1 MDTPVTLAT
10 RPLLRLVFCCAI
22 YVAQG
27 IPFGFVTVALAAW
40 LANHGG
46 GENAVGT
53 IIAMA
58 VLPWS
63 FKWLWGP
70 VVDSGLFGALGRRRP
85 WLILAQTMMIVT
97 ALLLLRAGGDTAL
110 LGWLVLLHNV
120 FVALQDVAIDALAV
134 DMLEGNQR
142 ERASGMMYGSSY
154 VGTMLGGAGLGL
166 VMASYGL
173 PTAVLALAAI
183 QAVTLAAVL
192 AIRERPGDRFFFGWS
207 QASQAAAPAPHGLG
221 PMALLS
227 RLAIAMVRSAA
238 LRTGVGAV
246 LMKIL
251 PALLSVTMTVQ
262 MFKHLGWTE
271 AGFAEV
277 SGGFGNLLGLG
288 AAVAAGFLAA
298 FIGPKTT
305 AVAANSILAASWILL
320 AAKPS
325 LWEYEMTI
333 YVWFGIYEA
342 CLAFMSVSLFALF
355 MRVSTPAVAATQFTA
370 SMALMNLATSY
381 GSWLAGPVSGFLDA
395 PTTFLVAGLLQPLGA
410 LLLPDV
416 RSSGRGPAPLTDDCP
431 LPPRGTAAAT
441 SEAGPPP
448 GAALSIG
455 PIPALIAALLLML
468 TVGFPLRAAAEP
480 ASEWSAAAVRS
491 QATLMER
498 ETFWD
503 RCDQAWFLDNVPL
516 LDCPDADIETT
527 WWYRFELLTK
537 HLTYGSP
544 DTGYVFTEFL
554 DRPFWSGAYGAISCP
569 AGHQLAEAR
578 WLRSPRIA
586 RDYARYWVNTP
597 GAQPRNY
604 STWLA
609 DAVWGIHLVHPA
621 RLHLG
626 AAGHPAATAA
636 TVFPGDILPGLEA
649 NTQAW
654 HDRHFVPA
662 TGLYWQVGHD
672 DGMEFN
678 ISSRQTT
685 DILRGAPSYR
695 PSFIA
700 YQWADLQALARM
712 EDLLGEPARATGHRA
727 AAEALREKME
737 ASLWDE
743 RRGFFLAAFRDAES
757 LDGATVA
764 AGSRIYDSGRFAGS
778 PHGRELIGYV
788 PWQFDMPSRGKG
800 FEEAWKYLGDPEFF
814 QAPFGP
820 STVERHDPLFIL
832 QPHCCWWSGQSW
844 PYATTQT
851 LKALANVLQFR
862 SPGFGNDGPGLQEVV
877 SAKDYVA
884 LLNTYAR
891 THRKAGRPYLAEAC
905 HPDTGSFDG
914 HDAYNHS
921 EHYFHSGYADLVITG
936 LAGLVPRP
944 DDTLEVR
951 PLFPPE
957 WDFFRLD
964 RVIYRGREVAVVWD
978 RDGSRYGLGAGLHLL
993 ADGRVIASSPT
1004 VGRLTATLP
1013 PVSAALVAAGL
1024 VDEGLKPGIVP
1035 TRVNVA
1041 VNNDGTY
1048 FPRIVPDSIRRGT
1061 SPATLAD
1068 GVAWYLVSPPN
1079 RWESATAGV
1088 PETLVLDLG
1097 VPRCVDTLSLV
1108 LLDDEPGILAG
1119 TADAA
1124 VPGRDTLPS
1133 DVRAPQ
1139 TISVETWNGTEW
1151 EPLPIET
1158 PLPEPPEGH
1167 MANHIRFV
1175 PRYLQKLRIEL
1186 VPRPGMRVG
1195 LSEVELWG
1203 EALLPLEPA
1212 PAPAS
1217 PPAAPSR
1224 QRARPS
1230 RYLRMWKRAC
1240 SGHSSARPVS
1250 RPGTGALSTKRTPG
1264 MPSASHTSRYDRVER
1279 AIDGIV
1285 SYQTNP
1291 NNRWTAYESPADTD
1305 WLAVDFGA
1313 PRTFSRLELA
1323 LYDDRGGVQSSEQ
1336 FHVEVLTDGAWK
1348 PVDDEVHTPEQPL
1361 GNTLNEARFKAVT
1374 ARQMRVVFTHRGAAR
1389 SGVSEIFVW
1398 EE

>member
-1 MDTPVTLAT
+1 MDTPVTPVTLAT

-40 LANHGG
+40 LASHGG
-46 GENAVGT
+46 GENAVGS
-53 IIAMA
+53 IIALA

-85 WLILAQTMMIVT
+85 WLILAQSMMIVT
-97 ALLLLRAGGDTAL
+97 ALLLLRAGDDIAL

-134 DMLEGNQR
+134 DMLEGNER

-166 VMASYGL
+166 VMATFGL
-173 PTAVLALAAI
+173 PTAILALAAI
-183 QAVTLAAVL
+183 QALTLGVVL
-192 AIRERPGDRFFFGWS
+192 AIRERPGDRFFFGS
-207 QASQAAAPAPHGLG
+207 SRASQATAPAAIGLG
-221 PMALLS
+221 PVALLS
-227 RLAIAMVRSAA
+227 QLAVAMVRPAA

-251 PALLSVTMTVQ
+251 PALLYVTMTVH
-262 MFKHLGWTE
+262 MFKRLGWSE
-271 AGFAEV
+271 ARFAEV
-277 SGGFGNLLGLG
+277 SGGFGNLLGLA

-333 YVWFGIYEA
+333 YVWFGIHEA

-381 GSWLAGPVSGFLDA
+381 GSWLAGPVSAWFDA
-395 PTTFLVAGLLQPLGA
+395 PTTFLVAGLLQPIGA

-416 RSSGRGPAPLTDDCP
+416 RSSGRGPAPLADDSP

-455 PIPALIAALLLML
+455 PIPALIGILLVML

-480 ASEWSAAAVRS
+480 ASEWIAAAARS

-503 RCDQAWFLDNVPL
+503 RCDQPWFLDNVPL

-544 DTGYVFTEFL
+544 NSGYLFTEFL
-554 DRPFWSGAYGAISCP
+554 DRPSWSGAYGAISCP

-609 DAVWGIHLVHPA
+609 DAVWGVHLVHPA

-626 AAGHPAATAA
+626 TASHPAATPA

-649 NTQAW
+649 NTKGW

-712 EDLLGEPARATGHRA
+712 EDLLGEPAKAAAHRA
-727 AAEALREKME
+727 AAESLREKME
-737 ASLWDE
+737 AALWDK
-743 RRGFFLAAFRDAES
+743 RRGFFVAAFRDDET
-757 LDGATVA
+757 LDGVTVK
-764 AGSRIYDSGRFAGS
+764 AGSRIYDTGRFAGS

-800 FEEAWKYLGDPEFF
+800 FEEAWKYLCDPEFF

-820 STVERHDPLFIL
+820 STVERHDPMFIL

-844 PYATTQT
+844 PFATTQT

-1024 VDEGLKPGIVP
+1024 VDDGLKSGIEP

-1048 FPRIVPDSIRRGT
+1048 FPRITPGSIRPGS
-1061 SPATLAD
+1061 SPAALAD
-1068 GVAWYLVSPPN
+1068 GVAWYLRSPPN
-1079 RWESATAGV
+1079 RWESATAGAS
-1088 PETLVLDLG
+1088 ESLVLDLG
-1097 VPRCVDTLSLV
+1097 IPRRVDTLALF

-1124 VPGRDTLPS
+1124 VPGRDETPS
-1133 DVRAPQ
+1133 DVRAPKA
-1139 TISVETWNGTEW
+1139 ISVETWNGTGW
-1151 EPLPIET
+1151 EPLPIMSQ
-1158 PLPEPPEGH
+1158 LPEHPEGH
-1167 MANHIRFV
+1167 LANHIRFT
-1175 PRYLQKLRIEL
+1175 PREITKLRITLE
-1186 VPRPGMRVG
+1186 PRPGMRVG
-1195 LSEVELWG
+1195 LSELELWG
-1203 EALLPLEPA
+1203 EAILPLAPA
-1212 PAPAS
+1212 PAPAGNLAFNPGGEGS
-1217 PPAAPSR
+1217 PEYPKA
-1224 QRARPS
+1224 
-1230 RYLRMWKRAC
+1230 
-1240 SGHSSARPVS
+1240 
-1250 RPGTGALSTKRTPG
+1250 
-1264 MPSASHTSRYDRVER
+1264 SASHTSRYDRVER

-1291 NNRWTAYESPADTD
+1291 NNRWTAYESPHATD
-1305 WLAVDFGA
+1305 WLEVDFGK
-1313 PRTFSRLELA
+1313 PCTFARLELA
-1323 LYDDRGGVQSSEQ
+1323 LFDDRGGVQPPERFQ
-1336 FHVEVLTDGAWK
+1336 VEAFHDNAWK
-1348 PVDDEVHTPEQPL
+1348 AVDGERHAPARPL
-1361 GNTLNEARFKAVT
+1361 GNALNEVTFTPVT
-1374 ARQMRVVFTHRGAAR
+1374 ATKLRVVFTHRGASR

>member
-1 MDTPVTLAT
+1 MDKPFTLAT

-40 LANHGG
+40 LANQGG
-46 GENAVGT
+46 EENAVGT
-53 IIAMA
+53 IIALA

-85 WLILAQTMMIVT
+85 WLIFAQSMMIVT

-134 DMLEGNQR
+134 DMLEGNER

-166 VMASYGL
+166 VMATFGL
-173 PTAVLALAAI
+173 PTAILALAAI
-183 QAVTLAAVL
+183 QTVTLGVVL
-192 AIRERPGDRFFFGWS
+192 AIRERPGDRFFFG
-207 QASQAAAPAPHGLG
+207 AGGVREAAAPAVTGLG
-221 PMALLS
+221 PVALLS
-227 RLAIAMVRSAA
+227 QLATAMVRPAA

-246 LMKIL
+246 LLKIL
-251 PALLSVTMTVQ
+251 PALLYVTMTVQ
-262 MFKHLGWTE
+262 MFKHLGWSE
-271 AGFAEV
+271 ARFAEV
-277 SGGFGNLLGLG
+277 SGGFGNLLGLA

-305 AVAANSILAASWILL
+305 AVAANAILAASWILL

-325 LWEYEMTI
+325 LWEFEMTI
-333 YVWFGIYEA
+333 YVWFGIHEA

-355 MRVSTPAVAATQFTA
+355 MRVSTPTVAATQFTA
-370 SMALMNLATSY
+370 SMALMNLATSC
-381 GSWLAGPVSGFLDA
+381 GSWLAGPVSAWFDA
-395 PTTFLVAGLLQPLGA
+395 PTTFLVAGLLQPIGA
-410 LLLPDV
+410 ILLPDV
-416 RSSGRGPAPLTDDCP
+416 RSSGRGPAPLAEDDH
-431 LPPRGTAAAT
+431 LPRRGTAAAT

-455 PIPALIAALLLML
+455 PIPALIGVLLVTIAIAL
-468 TVGFPLRAAAEP
+468 PCQAESEP
-480 ASEWSAAAVRS
+480 ANEWSAEAERS

-503 RCDQAWFLDNVPL
+503 NRDQAWFLENVPL

-527 WWYRFELLTK
+527 WWYRFEHLTK

-544 DTGYVFTEFL
+544 NSGYLFTEFL
-554 DRPFWSGAYGAISCP
+554 DRPSWSGAYGAISCP
-569 AGHQLAEAR
+569 AGHQLSEAR

-609 DAVWGIHLVHPA
+609 DAVWGVHLVHPA

-626 AAGHPAATAA
+626 AASHPAATPA
-636 TVFPGDILPGLEA
+636 TVFPGDIVPGLEA
-649 NTQAW
+649 NTKGW

-662 TGLYWQVGHD
+662 TGLSWQVGHD

-678 ISSRQTT
+678 IASRQTT

-712 EDLLGEPARATGHRA
+712 EDLLGEPAKAAGHRA
-727 AAEALREKME
+727 AAESLRETME
-737 ASLWDE
+737 ARLWDE
-743 RRGFFLAAFRDAES
+743 RRGFFLAAFRDDET
-757 LDGATVA
+757 LDGVTVK

-800 FEEAWKYLGDPEFF
+800 YEQAWKYLVDPEFF

-820 STVERHDPLFIL
+820 STVERHDPMFIL

-862 SPGFGNDGPGLQEVV
+862 SPGFDNDGPGLQEVV

-905 HPDTGSFDG
+905 HPDTGSFEG

-936 LAGLVPRP
+936 LAGLIPRP
-944 DDTLEVR
+944 DDTLEIR

-1024 VDEGLKPGIVP
+1024 VDDGLKSGIEP

-1041 VNNDGTY
+1041 VNNDGTS
-1048 FPRIVPDSIRRGT
+1048 FPRLTPGSIRPGS
-1061 SPATLAD
+1061 SPAALAD

-1079 RWESATAGV
+1079 RWESATAGA
-1088 PETLVLDLG
+1088 PETLILDLG
-1097 VPRCVDTLSLV
+1097 IPRHVDTLALF

-1124 VPGRDTLPS
+1124 VPGRDETPS
-1133 DVRAPQ
+1133 DVRAPEA
-1139 TISVETWNGTEW
+1139 ISVEAWTGTGW
-1151 EPLPIET
+1151 EPLPIMARQ
-1158 PLPEPPEGH
+1158 PEHPEGH
-1167 MANHIRFV
+1167 MANHIHFASREIT
-1175 PRYLQKLRIEL
+1175 KLRITLE
-1186 VPRPGMRVG
+1186 PRPGMRVG

-1203 EALLPLEPA
+1203 EAILPLEPA
-1212 PAPAS
+1212 P
-1217 PPAAPSR
+1217 PPAGNFAFNPGGEGAPEFP
-1224 QRARPS
+1224 QAR
-1230 RYLRMWKRAC
+1230 
-1240 SGHSSARPVS
+1240 
-1250 RPGTGALSTKRTPG
+1250 
-1264 MPSASHTSRYDRVER
+1264 ASHTSRYDRVER

-1285 SYQTNP
+1285 SYHTNP
-1291 NNRWTAYESPADTD
+1291 NNRWTAYESPNATD
-1305 WLAVDFGA
+1305 WLEVDFGE
-1313 PRTFSRLELA
+1313 PKTFSRLELA
-1323 LYDDRGGVQSSEQ
+1323 LFDDRGGVQVPER
-1336 FHVEVLTDGAWK
+1336 FHVEILTEGGWK
-1348 PVDDEVHTPEQPL
+1348 RVEKEVHAPEQPL
-1361 GNTLNEARFKAVT
+1361 GNALNEIRFKPVT
-1374 ARQMRVVFTHRGAAR
+1374 ARLMRVVFTHRRAAR

-1398 EE
+1398 GE